1 MRDGT
6 SQYSSPAKLEQAG
19 KLSGQSQLIVTEA
32 SSTSRTDWF
41 YCVKFSAYGGVG
53 PIRPFMFKQCFV
65 QFLGFMMMSVF
76 ARLFEDTILSPY

>member
-41 YCVKFSAYGGVG
+41 YCVKFSAYGGG
-53 PIRPFMFKQCFV
+53 
-65 QFLGFMMMSVF
+65 
-76 ARLFEDTILSPY
+76 